1 MRTQTFISYFNPHKL
16 KLQKYYRPFGDVFL
30 GDAKKIM
37 DRAYV
42 LEKDKCHGYIMP
54 QIKSVDIDTILDF
67 EYVRCILNLN
77 KNHF

>member
-1 MRTQTFISYFNPHKL
+1 MIRIIRLSAVIMVPA
-16 KLQKYYRPFGDVFL
+16 
-30 GDAKKIM
+30 DAKKIM
-37 DRAYV
+37 DPAYV

-77 KNHF
+77 KNHFE